1 VDVREIDP
9 GPGLIPMS
17 TIDTLKMRV
26 TELSDES
33 EHSIRRLARPP
44 WVLMLPMIALLLF
57 MFVGP
62 MLAIVVFSFQPSNA
76 IALNPLDWT
85 FATYREVI
93 GGMVTGEGV
102 YGDVLVNTVA
112 VSLTTTALTLVVSY
126 PAAYALARKITRYK
140 LVFLMIL
147 IIPLFTS
154 VNIRVFGWALF
165 LVQNGV
171 LDSLLTALGIQQY
184 ASLMYRRLTIVLGT
198 TYVYLPFMLFPIYL
212 SVLSIED
219 ATFEA
224 AEDLGANRVTMFRKI
239 LLPMTKPGV
248 VIGSLFVF
256 VLSLGANVEAQILG
270 GGSIFTMASNIE
282 YSFGYSQNW
291 PLGSAQA
298 VGLLIITV
306 VAGILILQR
315 IDLQEIASRGD

>member
-1 VDVREIDP
+1 MSTGDSLRTRLGRLTGTDSTFGGLLSPP
-9 GPGLIPMS
+9 GILLVPMS
-17 TIDTLKMRV
+17 V
-26 TELSDES
+26 
-33 EHSIRRLARPP
+33 
-44 WVLMLPMIALLLF
+44 LLLV

-62 MLAIVVFSFQPSNA
+62 MLAIVVFSFQTGNSIVPS
-76 IALNPLDWT
+76 PLEWSI
-85 FATYREVI
+85 ATYEEVV
-93 GGMVTGEGV
+93 GGMLSGEGV

-126 PAAYALARKITRYK
+126 PAAYALARRIKRYK
-140 LVFLMIL
+140 LVFLMLL

-171 LDSLLTALGIQQY
+171 LDSIVGLVGIEEY
-184 ASLMYRRLTIVLGT
+184 ASLMYQRSTIILGT

-212 SVLSIED
+212 SMLSIED
-219 ATFEA
+219 ATIEA
-224 AEDLGANRVTMFRKI
+224 AQDLGASNYTLFRRI
-239 LLPMTKPGV
+239 LLPLSKPGI

-256 VLSLGANVEAQILG
+256 VLSLGANVEAEILG
-270 GGSIFTMASNIE
+270 GGSIFTIASNIQ

-291 PLGSAQA
+291 PLGSTQA

-306 VAGILILQR
+306 VSGIVILR
-315 IDLQEIASRGD
+315 TINLREIAERGN

>member
-1 VDVREIDP
+1 
-9 GPGLIPMS
+9 
-17 TIDTLKMRV
+17 
-26 TELSDES
+26 
-33 EHSIRRLARPP
+33 
-44 WVLMLPMIALLLF
+44 MLPMTLLLLVR
-57 MFVGP
+57 FVGP
-62 MLAIVVFSFQPSNA
+62 MLAIVIFSFQTGNA
-76 IALNPLDWT
+76 ISLNPLEWSI
-85 FATYREVI
+85 ATYEEVG
-93 GGMVTGEGV
+93 GGMVTGGGV

-112 VSLTTTALTLVVSY
+112 VSLTTTVITLILSY
-126 PAAYALARKITRYK
+126 PAAYALAHKITRYK

-165 LVQNGV
+165 LVQDGV
-171 LDSLLTALGIQQY
+171 LNSIVTLFGVQEY
-184 ASLMYRRLTIVLGT
+184 ASLMYRRATIILGT
-198 TYVYLPFMLFPIYL
+198 TYIYLPFMLFPIYL
-212 SVLSIED
+212 SMLSIED